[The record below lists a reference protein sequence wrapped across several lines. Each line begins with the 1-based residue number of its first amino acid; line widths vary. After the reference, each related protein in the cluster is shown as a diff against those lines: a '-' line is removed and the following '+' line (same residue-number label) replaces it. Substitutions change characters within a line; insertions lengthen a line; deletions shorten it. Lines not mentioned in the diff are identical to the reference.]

1 MRLDDADDDVFSAA
15 APPDGFTQHAER
27 FAHARCIAQKK
38 LQDALGSFL
47 GRYFVKPLVWG
58 LWHTDILMHFA
69 IKMLVLNCPVSKS
82 LPTTLL
88 RYAAALAAVLAIT
101 FHYKHTHQ
109 VNATTVAFTY
119 LLAILG
125 VSALWGLWISV
136 FMSLAATLAYNY
148 FFLPPVGTLTIA
160 DPQNWV
166 ALITFLATSILASDL
181 SSRARQQA
189 AEANHRRH
197 EVERLYRFSQ
207 RLLSAGNPIELLNA
221 IPRQIVESFEVGA
234 AALFL
239 SDKQKVYRSG
249 MNLPQLDA
257 AFLKAIVAREELQI
271 DAEHSVCFA
280 PLRLGSKILGSLG
293 ISGPVLS
300 RESLEAMGTLIAVA
314 IERAYATE
322 IVGKTEAAREGER
335 LKSALLDAITH
346 DFRTPLTSMKASVTT
361 LLSPAKLDGNQ
372 RDELLHIIDE
382 ECDRLNRLVGEAAE
396 MARLEAGEVKLQL
409 EPVRVDDLITG
420 ALDVCKGVLG
430 TRPIRI
436 ELKSPDLRVRADV
449 ARAQEVLVHLI
460 QNANLYSSPD
470 HPITIGAEEK
480 DEFVQF
486 SVADQGPGIGEAE
499 LGLIFDKFYRGTD
512 QRYRVQGTGMGLP
525 IAKAIAEAH
534 GGTIAV
540 VSQGGHGP
548 VFSFSLPILRG
559 TTEQK

>member
-1 MRLDDADDDVFSAA
+1 MTKNL
-15 APPDGFTQHAER
+15 PIT
-27 FAHARCIAQKK
+27 
-38 LQDALGSFL
+38 
-47 GRYFVKPLVWG
+47 LV
-58 LWHTDILMHFA
+58 
-69 IKMLVLNCPVSKS
+69 
-82 LPTTLL
+82 

-101 FHYKHTHQ
+101 FFYSHTHRF
-109 VNATTVAFTY
+109 NATTVAFTY

-125 VSALWGLWISV
+125 VSTLWGLSVSV
-136 FMSLAATLAYNY
+136 FMSLVATLTYNY
-148 FFLPPVGTLTIA
+148 FFLPPVGTFTIA

-166 ALITFLATSILASDL
+166 ALVTFLATSVLASDL
-181 SSRARQQA
+181 STRARNQA
-189 AEANHRRH
+189 AEANRRRH

-221 IPRQIVESFEVGA
+221 IPRQIVETFEVGA

-280 PLRLGSKILGSLG
+280 PLRLGSKILGSMG

-314 IERAYATE
+314 IERAHAIE
-322 IVGKTEAAREGER
+322 MVGKTEAAREGER

-361 LLSPAKLDGNQ
+361 LLSPAKLDGEQ

-409 EPVRVDDLITG
+409 KSIRVDDLISG

-436 ELKSPDLRVRADV
+436 ELKNPDLQVRADFE
-449 ARAQEVLVHLI
+449 RAQEVLVHLV
-460 QNANLYSSPD
+460 QNANLYSAPD
-470 HPITIGAEEK
+470 LPITISAEEK
-480 DEFVQF
+480 DDFVQF
-486 SVADQGPGIGEAE
+486 SVADQGPGIGETE

-525 IAKAIAEAH
+525 IAKAIVEAH
-534 GGTIAV
+534 GGSIGV
-540 VSQGGHGP
+540 ISQVQHGS
-548 VFSFSLPILRG
+548 VFSFSLPIIRG

>member
-1 MRLDDADDDVFSAA
+1 MT
-15 APPDGFTQHAER
+15 P
-27 FAHARCIAQKK
+27 K
-38 LQDALGSFL
+38 
-47 GRYFVKPLVWG
+47 
-58 LWHTDILMHFA
+58 
-69 IKMLVLNCPVSKS
+69 
-82 LPTTLL
+82 LPTIIA

-101 FHYKHTHQ
+101 YFYHQ
-109 VNATTVAFTY
+109 NQRFNATTVAFTY

-125 VSALWGLWISV
+125 VSAVWGLAISV
-136 FMSLAATLAYNY
+136 FMSLAATLTYNY
-148 FFLPPVGTLTIA
+148 YFLPPVGTFTIA

-166 ALITFLATSILASDL
+166 ALVTFLATSVLASDL
-181 SSRARQQA
+181 STRARNQA
-189 AEANHRRH
+189 EEANRRRH
-197 EVERLYRFSQ
+197 EVERLYKFSQ

-221 IPRQIVESFEVGA
+221 IPRQIVETFEVGA

-257 AFLKAIVAREELQI
+257 AFLKAVIAREDLQI

-280 PLRLGSKILGSLG
+280 PLRLGSKILGSMG

-314 IERAYATE
+314 IERAHAIE
-322 IVGKTEAAREGER
+322 MVGKTEAAREGER

-361 LLSPAKLDGNQ
+361 LLSPAKLDGGQ

-396 MARLEAGEVKLQL
+396 MARLEAGEVKLQI
-409 EPVRVDDLITG
+409 EPIRVDDLIAG
-420 ALDVCKGVLG
+420 ALDVCRGVLG

-436 ELKSPDLRVRADV
+436 DLKDPDLQVRADV

-460 QNANLYSSPD
+460 QNANLYSSAD

-486 SVADQGPGIGEAE
+486 NVADQGPGIGEAE
-499 LGLIFDKFYRGTD
+499 LGLIFDKFYRGAD

-525 IAKAIAEAH
+525 IAKAIVEAH
-534 GGTIAV
+534 GGTIGV
-540 VSQGGHGP
+540 ISQVGHGS
-548 VFSFSLPILRG
+548 VFSFTLPIVRG
-559 TTEQK
+559 AAEKK

>member
-1 MRLDDADDDVFSAA
+1 M
-15 APPDGFTQHAER
+15 T
-27 FAHARCIAQKK
+27 
-38 LQDALGSFL
+38 
-47 GRYFVKPLVWG
+47 
-58 LWHTDILMHFA
+58 
-69 IKMLVLNCPVSKS
+69 KS
-82 LPTTLL
+82 LPTTIV

-101 FHYKHTHQ
+101 YFYIHEPRF
-109 VNATTVAFTY
+109 NSTTVAFTY

-125 VSALWGLWISV
+125 VSAIWGLGISV
-136 FMSLAATLAYNY
+136 FMSVAATLTYNY
-148 FFLPPVGTLTIA
+148 FFLPPLGTFTIA

-166 ALITFLATSILASDL
+166 ALITFLATSVLASDL
-181 SSRARQQA
+181 STRARYQA
-189 AEANHRRH
+189 AEANRRRH
-197 EVERLYRFSQ
+197 EVERLYKFSQ
-207 RLLSAGNPIELLNA
+207 RLLVAGNPIELLNA
-221 IPRQIVESFEVGA
+221 IPRQIVETFEVGA

-257 AFLKAIVAREELQI
+257 DYLKAIVAREELQI

-280 PLRLGSKILGSLG
+280 PLRLGSRILGSMG

-314 IERAYATE
+314 IERAHAIE
-322 IVGKTEAAREGER
+322 MVGKTEAAREGER

-361 LLSPAKLDGNQ
+361 LLSPAKLDSAQ

-396 MARLEAGEVKLQL
+396 MARLEAGEVKLQI
-409 EPVRVDDLITG
+409 EPVLANDLIAG
-420 ALDVCKGVLG
+420 GLDVCKGVLG

-436 ELKSPDLRVRADV
+436 ELKNPELRVQADF
-449 ARAQEVLVHLI
+449 ARAEEVLVHLI

-470 HPITIGAEEK
+470 HAITISAEEK

-499 LGLIFDKFYRGTD
+499 LSLIFDKFYRGTD

-525 IAKAIAEAH
+525 IAKAIVEAH
-534 GGTIAV
+534 GGTIGV
-540 VSQGGHGP
+540 ISQVGHGS
-548 VFSFSLPILRG
+548 VFSFTLPIFKG

>member
-1 MRLDDADDDVFSAA
+1 VT
-15 APPDGFTQHAER
+15 P
-27 FAHARCIAQKK
+27 K
-38 LQDALGSFL
+38 
-47 GRYFVKPLVWG
+47 
-58 LWHTDILMHFA
+58 
-69 IKMLVLNCPVSKS
+69 
-82 LPTTLL
+82 LPTIIA

-101 FHYKHTHQ
+101 YFYHQ
-109 VNATTVAFTY
+109 NQRFNATTVAFTY

-125 VSALWGLWISV
+125 VSAVWGLAISV
-136 FMSLAATLAYNY
+136 FMSLAATLTYNY
-148 FFLPPVGTLTIA
+148 YFLPPVGTFTIA

-166 ALITFLATSILASDL
+166 ALVTFLATSVLASDL
-181 SSRARQQA
+181 STRARNQA
-189 AEANHRRH
+189 EEANRRRH
-197 EVERLYRFSQ
+197 EVERLYKFSQ

-221 IPRQIVESFEVGA
+221 IPRQIVETFEVGA

-257 AFLKAIVAREELQI
+257 AFLKAVIAREDLQI

-280 PLRLGSKILGSLG
+280 PLRLGSKILGSMG

-314 IERAYATE
+314 IERAHAIE
-322 IVGKTEAAREGER
+322 MVGKTEAAREGER

-361 LLSPAKLDGNQ
+361 LLSPAKLDGGQ

-396 MARLEAGEVKLQL
+396 MARLEAGEVKLQI
-409 EPVRVDDLITG
+409 EPIRVDDLIAG
-420 ALDVCKGVLG
+420 ALDVCRGVLG

-436 ELKSPDLRVRADV
+436 DLKDPDLQVRADV

-460 QNANLYSSPD
+460 QNANLYSSAD

-486 SVADQGPGIGEAE
+486 NVADQGPGIGEAE
-499 LGLIFDKFYRGTD
+499 LGLIFDKFYRGAD

-525 IAKAIAEAH
+525 IAKAIVEAH
-534 GGTIAV
+534 GGTIGV
-540 VSQGGHGP
+540 ISQVGHGS
-548 VFSFSLPILRG
+548 VFSFTLPIVRG
-559 TTEQK
+559 AAEKK